1 MIAAKSVVYHL
12 QYYAPQWEVYVEE
25 CSIFSVSISSLPHG
39 STGEAEGEAGGP
51 TSTPAPSSD
60 AEGEAT
66 PAPTTT
72 SDAEAAASPSPAEAA
87 AEASPSPAEAEASPS
102 PAEAEAAPPADTAA
116 PTDAEAEAAN
126 GRRRLLDAA
135 EAGAGQSTGSGIC
148 FPSFQ
153 TTEEFEMYLNGEY
166 FTEVYEAPSDT
177 AGIILSVFFWVGLA
191 SMGLYLRH

>member
-87 AEASPSPAEAEASPS
+87 AEASPSPAEAEA
-102 PAEAEAAPPADTAA
+102 APPADTA
-116 PTDAEAEAAN
+116 DAEAEAAN

-135 EAGAGQSTGSGIC
+135 EAEAGQSTGSGIC